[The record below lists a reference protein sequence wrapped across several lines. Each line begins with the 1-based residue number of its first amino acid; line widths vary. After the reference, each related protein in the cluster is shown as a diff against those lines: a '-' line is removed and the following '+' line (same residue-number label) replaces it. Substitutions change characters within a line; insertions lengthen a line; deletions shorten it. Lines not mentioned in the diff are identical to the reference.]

1 MKNRA
6 LNPGYAFALC
16 YAAMVCLAIA
26 VNLMPILLTTLRVDL
41 GGRAGLSG
49 EQLGRISAITFA
61 GLVGGI
67 LFAGPLADRWGGK
80 LFSVLGTL
88 LIGIGLALL
97 GISPSYSMVLVAVFV
112 MGLGAGI
119 LDMVLSPIIAAL
131 QPDSRATALN
141 WLHSF
146 YGIGTVITVFLGTL
160 AFRLGIGWRTISL
173 IFIIVPLLV
182 TLGFLN
188 VDLPPLIS
196 DKEGGRT
203 PLRDLC
209 RNSSFVAV
217 NVAIFLGGA
226 LELGLAQWLP
236 AYAEM
241 SLGFSKWTGSIS
253 LLAFSS
259 AMALGRIFAGLI
271 GRRVGP
277 ITLMLNCC
285 WTSVVLFLLACFAPW
300 HPVALAASVA
310 VGLAGSCLWPTT
322 LGVASDRFPRGGAS
336 MFGLLAA
343 FGNLG
348 GILMPWLV
356 GVTADRSSLRLGLAT
371 STACPFLMAFVLLW
385 IQRHPDVEFA
395 QLGSALVTGTTADT
409 PEFGGSAGLEP
420 APSSVRGRRST
431 QPSCTR
437 AFDHRTGSG
446 AGVTCAGPSPSSRS
460 PIP

>member
-6 LNPGYAFALC
+6 LNPAYAFALC

-26 VNLMPILLTTLRVDL
+26 VNLMPIFLTTLRVEL

-49 EQLGRISAITFA
+49 EQLGRISAVTFA

-67 LFAGPLADRWGGK
+67 LFTGPLADRWGGK
-80 LFSVLGTL
+80 LFSILGTL
-88 LIGIGLALL
+88 LIGVGLGLL
-97 GISPSYSMVLVAVFV
+97 AISPGYAMVLVAVFV

-131 QPDSRATALN
+131 QPDNRATALN

-146 YGIGTVITVFLGTL
+146 YGIGTVVTVLAGTL
-160 AFRLGIGWRTISL
+160 ALRLGIGWRTISL
-173 IFIIVPLLV
+173 TLIVVPLMV
-182 TLGFLN
+182 ALGFLN

-196 DKEGGRT
+196 DKEGGRI
-203 PLRDLC
+203 PIRDLC
-209 RNSSFVAV
+209 RNPSFVAV

-241 SLGFSKWTGSIS
+241 SLGFSKSTSSVS
-253 LLAFSS
+253 LLAFSA

-271 GRRVGP
+271 GRLVGP
-277 ITLMLNCC
+277 IRLMLGCC

-300 HPVALAASVA
+300 PAVALAASVA

-322 LGVASDRFPRGGAS
+322 LGVAADRFPRGGAT

-356 GVTADRSSLRLGLAT
+356 GVTADWSSLRLGLAT
-371 STACPFLMAFVLLW
+371 STACPLLMAFVLMW
-385 IQRHPDVEFA
+385 MQRQPVAVFREGSPVA
-395 QLGSALVTGTTADT
+395 QAA
-409 PEFGGSAGLEP
+409 
-420 APSSVRGRRST
+420 
-431 QPSCTR
+431 
-437 AFDHRTGSG
+437 
-446 AGVTCAGPSPSSRS
+446 
-460 PIP
+460 